1 MMEDVQGHKRERGEK
16 VHRKKKS
23 RDYEVTHQTASRF
36 LNQFS
41 DSRYEN
47 DNQDNGCHDAET
59 TEDFAD
65 FNATRR
71 PYSSSRVVYRD
82 SVEKTYP
89 NEKAERHRSKKK
101 PPRHEN
107 VSNMAGMEHKYSV
120 DQYQESIHSHVSDNE
135 NQYRSR
141 TGSRIFQNQ
150 VPYHQDE
157 ESGVSGSIR
166 YDGSVPPSPLSGSI
180 PISNGRSEERRESSM
195 GLPTNLHSE
204 SYSSY
209 EQRLLDDGHSNA
221 FVGSGRGFWN
231 PEFGQGQHEL
241 VPHQNLPEVSPTK
254 NVLSKLFASFRRR
267 KPKAHVSQITKP
279 SDSSTSVC
287 VIMLDGEE
295 LVFQLSR
302 DDIGQVL
309 FDQVCQ
315 NLDLYEADYFGLTFV
330 SNKIRTW
337 VSFLVIIYI
346 PLYQ

>member
-1 MMEDVQGHKRERGEK
+1 
-16 VHRKKKS
+16 
-23 RDYEVTHQTASRF
+23 
-36 LNQFS
+36 
-41 DSRYEN
+41 
-47 DNQDNGCHDAET
+47 
-59 TEDFAD
+59 
-65 FNATRR
+65 

-107 VSNMAGMEHKYSV
+107 VSNVAGMERKYSV
-120 DQYQESIHSHVSDNE
+120 DQYQESIHSYVSDNE

-141 TGSRIFQNQ
+141 TGSRISQNQ

-254 NVLSKLFASFRRR
+254 N
-267 KPKAHVSQITKP
+267 P

-337 VSFLVIIYI
+337 VSFLVIIFHRTLDTI
-346 PLYQ
+346 VSINNQSL